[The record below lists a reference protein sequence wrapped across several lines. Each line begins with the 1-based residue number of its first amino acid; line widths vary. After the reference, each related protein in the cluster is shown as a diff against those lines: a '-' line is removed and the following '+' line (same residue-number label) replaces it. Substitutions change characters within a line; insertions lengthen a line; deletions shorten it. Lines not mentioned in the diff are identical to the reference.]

1 MIGNLFGTVI
11 AYAQVYDSSCCCGG
25 TMIIG
30 IAALIG
36 TVSIFYLLKR
46 R

>member
-1 MIGNLFGTVI
+1 MIADLLGTVI
-11 AYAQVYDSSCCCGG
+11 AYAQIYDSSCCCGS